1 MEESITDRDQA
12 YAELQEQLEAA
23 RQEAAENHDKYLRAL
38 AESENMRKRLQRLCE
53 DRIWQEKQRL
63 LGQFLQVADQLE
75 QALKY
80 ASADDPLAA
89 GLRMTDRELQTILA
103 QEGVQP
109 IESLGET
116 FDPERHEA
124 VETVEDQTRM
134 PNEVTREY
142 RRGYMLGDRLLRP
155 ARVEVNRA
163 S

>member
-1 MEESITDRDQA
+1 MEESTVDTDQA
-12 YAELQEQLEAA
+12 CEELQAQLETAQ
-23 RQEAAENHDKYLRAL
+23 REVAENHDKYLRAL

-63 LGQFLQVADQLE
+63 LEQFLEVADQLE

-89 GLRMTDRELQTILA
+89 GLRMTDRALQTVLA

-116 FDPERHEA
+116 FDPNRHEA
-124 VETVEDQTRM
+124 VETTEDRNRM

-142 RRGYMLGDRLLRP
+142 RKGYMLGDRLLRP

>member
-1 MEESITDRDQA
+1 MEELNSDRDQA
-12 YAELQEQLEAA
+12 YAELQEELEAA

-63 LGQFLQVADQLE
+63 LGQFLDVSDQLE

-80 ASADDPLAA
+80 AKADDPLAA
-89 GLRMTDRELQTILA
+89 GLRMTDHALQTILA
-103 QEGVQP
+103 QEGVEA

-116 FDPERHEA
+116 FDPNRHEA
-124 VETVEDQTRM
+124 VETTEDRNRM

-142 RRGYMLGDRLLRP
+142 RKGYMLGDRLLRP